1 MSAIALILLAKILV
15 TAALT
20 AAPFLL
26 MPEPKLAAMFRIS
39 GNGARSM
46 FRLYGGAVLA
56 LLVGY
61 ASGFWAIAEGRFPF
75 GVAAMG
81 FVSNAGAAAILVATG
96 GWRRARFLTF
106 FVAGIAIALVL
117 AAAFQRQAL
126 VPLW

>member
-1 MSAIALILLAKILV
+1 MTPIALILLAKILV
-15 TAALT
+15 TGAMT

-26 MPEPKLAAMFRIS
+26 MPEPKLAAMFRIT
-39 GNGARSM
+39 GNGARSL
-46 FRLYGGAVLA
+46 FRLYGIAVLA

-61 ASGFWAIAEGRFPF
+61 ASGFWAIADGRFPF

-81 FVSNAGAAAILVATG
+81 FVSNAGAAAILIATG
-96 GWRRARFLTF
+96 GWRRAKFLTA

-126 VPLW
+126 LPLW

>member
-1 MSAIALILLAKILV
+1 MFR
-15 TAALT
+15 TAAALVGDVT
-20 AAPFLL
+20 VNETTV
-26 MPEPKLAAMFRIS
+26 MPEPKLAAMFRIT
-39 GNGARSM
+39 GNGARSL
-46 FRLYGGAVLA
+46 FRLYGVAVLA

-61 ASGFWAIAEGRFPF
+61 ASGFWAIADGRFPF

-96 GWRRARFLTF
+96 GWRRAKFLTV

-126 VPLW
+126 LPLW